1 MVVVAEWQWPDGSG
15 LSGSGVSSSGMSG
28 SGTSGSGTSG
38 SGVSISGMSGSGT
51 SGSGVSGSG
60 SGSGSTTSVVSILDR
75 LKSARPSELSR
86 KQRVGTIWWN
96 TEHVMRKIGITN
108 EQNR

>member
-28 SGTSGSGTSG
+28 SGTSGSG
-38 SGVSISGMSGSGT
+38 V
-51 SGSGVSGSG
+51 SG